1 MMSSNGWSDSQA
13 AEKLVKGTVR
23 PADKS
28 AAADLYD
35 FLLSGG
41 MEMAEYHA
49 IVRAKESSR
58 AYWLDRLLQAQ
69 EQLSDGDIPEEWTEE
84 VTNTIKALRRALKI
98 KVEMTDEERRGANR
112 ERVAKRRR
120 QQKERAEADVTE
132 AARYQAL
139 TPKERLEEEKKSVA
153 SALQSSREMSQSA
166 GMMTQAG
173 RNNLFKDILAG
184 YDRMQQIETELA
196 RTEY

>member
-1 MMSSNGWSDSQA
+1 MSSNGWSDSQA

-69 EQLSDGDIPEEWTEE
+69 EQLSDGDIPEEWAEE
-84 VTNTIKALRRALKI
+84 VANTIKALRRALKI

>member
-1 MMSSNGWSDSQA
+1 MSSNGWSDSQA

-41 MEMAEYHA
+41 MEMAESHA
-49 IVRAKESSR
+49 IARAKESSR

>member
-1 MMSSNGWSDSQA
+1 MSSNGWSDSQA